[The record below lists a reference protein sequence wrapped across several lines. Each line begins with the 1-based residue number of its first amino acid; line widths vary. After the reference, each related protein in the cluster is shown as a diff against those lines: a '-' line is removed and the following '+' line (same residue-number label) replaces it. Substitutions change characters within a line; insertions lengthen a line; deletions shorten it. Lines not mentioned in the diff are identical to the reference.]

1 MNVAVKVAHY
11 GLETGLHMNL
21 YSPAA
26 TFCRLLCLHKLK
38 KRLSKRDRK
47 RGEGGNDEGR
57 KRERQ
62 LMKEEEEEMESRRLK
77 KKKRMEKK
85 KTAEKGEGREGW
97 PSNVDSVKY

>member
-1 MNVAVKVAHY
+1 MAVKVAHY

-77 KKKRMEKK
+77 KKKKDGKK
-85 KTAEKGEGREGW
+85 KNSREGRGKGGMAIERGF
-97 PSNVDSVKY
+97 S